1 MRRTVRFPIVVATVI
16 ATLLSVTTASALA
29 QGVAQARA
37 GAEVTVTNNGECRP
51 NTDVALF
58 FEGAGVAE
66 VRVGSAVS
74 DAAGSFVASVIVPAE
89 ATPGAAAI
97 LADCGLDSAVL
108 AYDIEVVGA
117 GFSLGSLVGP
127 VLVGLAVIA
136 IIGLVAMLRR
146 RRNAGDG
153 ADDSAG
159 DDAGVADGDTVE
171 AAPASSDAQPM
182 AMPVAVGAPVPDPGA
197 GHGGAPAFVAPGAA
211 SAGVAAAPAAATP
224 APAMAAPLAPV
235 PAQAAAADADHDDGG
250 IDDGADYWFWEA
262 ATSAGPRRRVA
273 CMTET
278 TFHLH
283 EVSVEAFQPM
293 LDRLVEV
300 GPDEALAQA
309 FVRIPV
315 AAVDRVV
322 REGTVVHIEGRS
334 ANGPRR
340 QTIDLADGAD
350 GVVEMLARRLPVVD
364 AARMQESVR

>member
-1 MRRTVRFPIVVATVI
+1 MRRTVRFPIVAATVMAAI
-16 ATLLSVTTASALA
+16 LSVTASSALA

-74 DAAGSFVASVIVPAE
+74 DAAGSFQASVIVPAE
-89 ATPGAAAI
+89 ASPGTAVI

-117 GFSLGSLVGP
+117 GFSLGSLVAP

-136 IIGLVAMLRR
+136 IVGLVALLRR
-146 RRNAGDG
+146 RRH
-153 ADDSAG
+153 SG
-159 DDAGVADGDTVE
+159 DDAGPAEGDTVE
-171 AAPASSDAQPM
+171 AVPAPSIDEAV
-182 AMPVAVGAPVPDPGA
+182 AMP
-197 GHGGAPAFVAPGAA
+197 AA
-211 SAGVAAAPAAATP
+211 AAAPA
-224 APAMAAPLAPV
+224 
-235 PAQAAAADADHDDGG
+235 PAQQTTTPDDHDDGG
-250 IDDGADYWFWEA
+250 LDDGADYWFWEA

-322 REGTVVHIEGRS
+322 REGTVVHVEGRG

-350 GVVEMLARRLPVVD
+350 GVVDMLARRIPVVD
-364 AARMQESVR
+364 SSQMQESVR